1 MYETLS
7 LGKLKLELLA
17 PMKGKISFSDF
28 CAPAGTIEFAA
39 SDGFLEN
46 NLALFR
52 LSYPG
57 YELEAKV
64 RDGMVFVRRNGLCQ
78 NSEQH
83 LGKGR
88 YHVAIQWDVDSIG
101 CGVTPWSGDS
111 SLMNGHMRSVRTPP
125 TVPPQE
131 LIRTLRTENLLV
143 NSAYPSADDLFT
155 TVIDCL
161 HLCESDIRRFGG
173 ERFVWG
179 KNGDKKRP
187 LDEPAISRYVAM
199 FLASHGAARNFDV
212 SCESIA
218 GSGNV
223 DFWVVGPVQSSG
235 LAKIAIEAKKADHA
249 SYEQG
254 FEVQLP
260 QYMDRLG
267 ASHGIFMTYWLKS
280 PDYPYPR
287 YLSYTELETTVLHPL
302 ARRPGIRTLSLD
314 LSNGPTPSQA
324 GA

>member
-1 MYETLS
+1 MYETRS
-7 LGKLKLELLA
+7 LGQLKLELFA
-17 PMKGKISFSDF
+17 PMKGNISFSDF

-39 SDGFLEN
+39 CDGFLDN
-46 NLALFR
+46 NLVLFR

-57 YELEAKV
+57 YELEARV
-64 RDGMVFVRRNGLCQ
+64 RDGMVFVRRNGLYQ
-78 NSEQH
+78 NSDQY
-83 LGKGR
+83 LGKDR
-88 YHVAIQWDVDSIG
+88 QHVAIQWSIDSIG
-101 CGVTPWSGDS
+101 CGITPWSDDS
-111 SLMNGHMRSVRTPP
+111 SLMNLHMRSIRTPP

-143 NSAYPSADDLFT
+143 NSAYPTADDLFT

-161 HLCESDIRRFGG
+161 HLCEFDIRRLGA

-179 KNGDKKRP
+179 KNGDATRP
-187 LDEPAISRYVAM
+187 LDEPEISRYVAT

-212 SCESIA
+212 SCESLA

-223 DFWVVGPVQSSG
+223 DFWIVGPVKSAG
-235 LAKIAIEAKKADHA
+235 LAKIAIEAKKADNA
-249 SYEQG
+249 GYEQG
-254 FEVQLP
+254 FRVQLP

-280 PDYPYPR
+280 PAYPHPR
-287 YLSYTELETTVLHPL
+287 YTSYAELETTVLHPL
-302 ARRPGIRTLSLD
+302 PRRPGIRSLSLD
-314 LSNGPTPSQA
+314 LSNGPTPSKA